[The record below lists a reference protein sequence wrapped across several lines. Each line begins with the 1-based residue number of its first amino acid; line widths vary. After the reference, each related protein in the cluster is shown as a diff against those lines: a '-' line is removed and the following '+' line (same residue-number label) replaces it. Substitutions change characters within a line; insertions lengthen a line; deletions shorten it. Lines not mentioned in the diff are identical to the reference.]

1 MKELLVEAIL
11 HQQYYI
17 DVDAFDWGFNETTNI
32 AEVHL
37 SWKVF
42 YWKAGAAAEWERK
55 RGEKQWL
62 KRVIFLVV
70 GWHYNNVILHIA
82 NTGHNIMLQ
91 ASQPD

>member
-42 YWKAGAAAEWERK
+42 YWKAGAELPS
-55 RGEKQWL
+55 EK
-62 KRVIFLVV
+62 
-70 GWHYNNVILHIA
+70 
-82 NTGHNIMLQ
+82 
-91 ASQPD
+91 

>member
-55 RGEKQWL
+55 RREKTMT
-62 KRVIFLVV
+62 KKS
-70 GWHYNNVILHIA
+70 
-82 NTGHNIMLQ
+82 NISGGGLALQ
-91 ASQPD
+91 QCYSPYCQYRT